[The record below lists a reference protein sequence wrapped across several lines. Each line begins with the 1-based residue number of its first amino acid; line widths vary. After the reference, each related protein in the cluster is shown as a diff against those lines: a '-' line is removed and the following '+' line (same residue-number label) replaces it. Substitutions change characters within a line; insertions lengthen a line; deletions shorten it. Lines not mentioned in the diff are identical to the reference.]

1 MKPLT
6 SALLLVDGRDPRARD
21 EAARIGKWLTARGIK
36 VSRSDLQ
43 SGPRRVAAAELAI
56 ALGGDGTF
64 LRAARALRGGA
75 APLVGV
81 RLGSFGYLAELEP
94 GDWEDGLTRLVSG
107 AGAVEKWLRLRVR
120 VRAPNGRVRELGP
133 ALNEAVVT
141 AARVARLVEFT
152 LRIDDEDITRY
163 RGDGMI
169 VSTPVGSTA
178 HSLAAGGPI
187 VDRTDRCLLL
197 TPLNSQAL
205 TYRPL
210 VLRSNRR
217 IELMVQGA
225 RHGTA
230 LTIDGQETLELEE
243 GAVIEVT
250 ESEQDL
256 HVATVVLRTRFRTIR
271 ERLKWGDPLLPGR

>member
-1 MKPLT
+1 MKPPT
-6 SALLLVDGRDPRARD
+6 SALLLVDGRDPRSLD
-21 EAARIGKWLTARGIK
+21 EAARIGKWLAARSIK
-36 VSRSDLQ
+36 VSRTDLQ
-43 SGPRRVAAAELAI
+43 RGARRVGAADLAI

-64 LRAARALRGGA
+64 LRAARALRRA
-75 APLVGV
+75 AGPLVGV

-94 GDWEDGLTRLVSG
+94 GDWEDELTRLVEG
-107 AGAVEKWLRLRVR
+107 HGNVEKWLRLRVR
-120 VRAPNGRVRELGP
+120 VRAPGGRVREFGP
-133 ALNEAVVT
+133 VLNEAVVT

-152 LRIDDEDITRY
+152 LRIDGEDVTRF

-210 VLRSNRR
+210 VLRSSRR
-217 IELMVQGA
+217 VELLVQQA

-230 LTIDGQETLELEE
+230 LTIDGQETLEVES
-243 GAVIEVT
+243 GTVIEVT

-256 HVATVVLRTRFRTIR
+256 HVATVVQRTRFRTLR
-271 ERLKWGDPLLPGR
+271 ERLKWGDPLVPGR

>member
-1 MKPLT
+1 VKPPT
-6 SALLLVDGRDPRARD
+6 SALLLVDGRDARARG
-21 EAARIGKWLTARGIK
+21 ESARLRAWLRARGIATTTSDPNRG
-36 VSRSDLQ
+36 SRLA
-43 SGPRRVAAAELAI
+43 PAADLAI

-64 LRAARALRGGA
+64 LRAARALRGA
-75 APLVGV
+75 AVPLVGV
-81 RLGSFGYLAELEP
+81 RLGTFGYLAELEP
-94 GDWEDGLTRLVSG
+94 ADWEESLTRLVEGHGS
-107 AGAVEKWLRLRVR
+107 VENWLRLQVR
-120 VRAPNGRVRELGP
+120 VRTGRRVRELGP
-133 ALNEAVVT
+133 ALNEVVVT

-152 LRIDDEDITRY
+152 LRIDGEDVTRF

-197 TPLNSQAL
+197 TPLNSQSM

-217 IELMVQGA
+217 IELLVAAA

-230 LTIDGQETLELEE
+230 LTVDGQETIELVA
-243 GAVIEVT
+243 GSVVEVV
-250 ESEQDL
+250 ESDADL
-256 HVATVVLRTRFRTIR
+256 LAATVVQRSRFRTIR
-271 ERLKWGDPLLPGR
+271 ERLKWGDPLVPRA